1 MTMRIHEISPAN
13 VREWVPRAVERM
25 AEVRVASGALREALV
40 ADFVARKSA
49 LFRVGVPRDSKIFV
63 CDESADWMWMRI
75 GDEPEIV
82 ASHITGPLEPWLDVI
97 REHCGGL
104 SAAITAFEGEQ
115 GLPAAATR
123 EISQR
128 MMVPINEIHIQ
139 RGYDD
144 VHVRG
149 MTSAELDHF
158 LDVSTDASD
167 RLLDLAVGGCE
178 SREDWDV
185 ILRAKSRLSDG
196 VATPGHS
203 LMSICVDTTVIGGIW
218 AEVDGKNARI
228 WDVLVFPPYRGH
240 NHSQAALVA
249 MADGLKA
256 EGVQYLHVTVI
267 TPNSRALEI
276 YQAVG
281 FKVTARHLVIEG

>member
-1 MTMRIHEISPAN
+1 MRIVEISPAQ
-13 VREWVPRAVERM
+13 VRDWVPRAVERM
-25 AEVRVASGALREALV
+25 AQVRVASGALRKELV
-40 ADFVARKSA
+40 NDFIARKTA
-49 LFRVGVPRDSKIFV
+49 LFRVGVPRNSKVFV
-63 CDESADWMWMRI
+63 SDESPDWMWMRV
-75 GDEPEIV
+75 GNEPEIIG
-82 ASHITGPLEPWLDVI
+82 SHVTGDLEPWIEVI
-97 REHCGGL
+97 RENSHGASVAL
-104 SAAITAFEGEQ
+104 TAFEGEQ

-139 RGYDD
+139 RTYDD

-178 SREDWDV
+178 SRADWDV

-196 VATPGHS
+196 VATPGHV
-203 LMSICVDTTVIGGIW
+203 LMSICVDTTVVGGIW

-240 NHSQAALVA
+240 NHSQSALVA

-256 EGVQYLHVTVI
+256 EGVRYLHVTVI
-267 TPNSRALEI
+267 TPNLRALEI
-276 YQAVG
+276 YRAVG
-281 FKVTARHLVIEG
+281 FKVTARHLVIEE